1 MKKKIGFL
9 LPYSGEFPALK
20 RALLD
25 PLKAYA
31 STGGADIVTEFIN
44 NGQPA
49 KVSSAIEKLFYSDDA
64 DLIIGYVGYRVAV
77 ELFDKLREY
86 PDKLFLHLS
95 LGEVIPYT
103 HSIINYPPNYCLI
116 SYDAWKS
123 SASLGKWV
131 AENLPAGN
139 CMICTSHYDSGYSLQ
154 ESFRI
159 GYHSNYEKPLEAC
172 LLKNPP
178 QSVDTT
184 GLFQEII
191 RAKPEHLHVILCGR
205 ELDDF
210 INRFDEM
217 IDYLPSVSFAF
228 PVSVNSYK
236 TAHPS
241 LQHAYTTLPDKM
253 KLDSLEELAD
263 DAFKTLFNY
272 VVSRATFL
280 LDNPY
285 DIQEPDTISI
295 LEMNINKNKITKTD
309 FSESLPAALNVAFNH
324 SAENAV
330 TIWQNPYLCI

>member
-1 MKKKIGFL
+1 MRKKIGFL

-31 STGGADIVTEFIN
+31 SMAEADIVTEFIN

-49 KVSSAIEKLFYSDDA
+49 KVTSAIEKLFYSDDV

-77 ELFDKLREY
+77 ELFDKLRDY
-86 PDKLFLHLS
+86 PDKLFIHLS

-103 HSIINYPPNYCLI
+103 HSKINYPLNYCLI
-116 SYDAWKS
+116 SYDAWRS
-123 SASLGKWV
+123 GASLGKWI
-131 AENLPAGN
+131 AAHLPAKN

-159 GYHSNYEKPLEAC
+159 GYHSHFEKPLEIC

-178 QSVDTT
+178 QSIDTT
-184 GLFQEII
+184 GLFQEIS
-191 RAKPEHLHVILCGR
+191 RVKPEHLHVILCGR

-210 INRFDEM
+210 ITRFDKM

-228 PVSVNSYK
+228 PISVNQYR
-236 TAHPS
+236 TTHPS
-241 LQHAYTTLPDKM
+241 LQQAYTTLPDKV
-253 KLDSLEELAD
+253 KLSSLEKLAED
-263 DAFKTLFNY
+263 TFTTLFNY
-272 VVSRATFL
+272 VVNQATFL
-280 LDNPY
+280 LENPY
-285 DIQEPDTISI
+285 DIHEPETISI
-295 LEMNINKNKITKTD
+295 LEMNINKNKISKTD
-309 FSESLPAALNVAFNH
+309 FSETLPAELNAAFNH

-330 TIWQNPYLCI
+330 AIWQNPYLCI